1 MQDKRV
7 LNSVDAGRRLML
19 RAAVYPLVAVAV
31 LALGFLL
38 LAGPKY
44 ALGALA
50 TGVSIAA
57 SGWFVAR
64 MGLSGGVQP
73 AGSAMLKLI
82 LSMLAKWVFL
92 IVVFVV
98 CFKVLGLPALAL
110 LAGVIAALTFQALA
124 LARP

>member
-1 MQDKRV
+1 
-7 LNSVDAGRRLML
+7 
-19 RAAVYPLVAVAV
+19 
-31 LALGFLL
+31 
-38 LAGPKY
+38 
-44 ALGALA
+44 
-50 TGVSIAA
+50 
-57 SGWFVAR
+57 
-64 MGLSGGVQP
+64 
-73 AGSAMLKLI
+73 MLKLI